1 MAGTYQRKSKPSSG
15 ISSFDYLPV
24 RNDYTQSTRPVLR
37 SVDGVL
43 PHMCT
48 ESIDASGSRLIYTK
62 SESLSCGFSSK
73 NISTGIFPAYTHF
86 GDYAPDVRNFV
97 KFLREKRSLF
107 VSIHGH
113 ANSDGSDVHVMTP
126 YKHRWTPAY
135 RKSVVAKLF
144 QLNEFVKKYNL
155 PTEMLTLTTY
165 QDGEYSKSVVGHEV
179 TREESFV
186 LLKEGWKKL
195 SDILRESIPD
205 FRYMWVLEP
214 HTKNKSGY
222 PHLHILIFN
231 VVSDNLK
238 QRSIRLWSDAYGAGS
253 RDSGIKFGF
262 RDGSTKVDSV
272 INYLMKYFSK
282 SFQSSD
288 GDDGYNN
295 GTWSDEVW
303 LFNALVHKHRWRLY
317 GAADDITKVMRLL
330 PKESDVTWRH
340 LRLIRGGHIQ
350 TMDAMERRLTDM
362 VDDVHKDG
370 YLCKM
375 SDIDVVNA
383 FDSSQISVIHR
394 PDDFKNLP
402 PKKPIRNKLHWQVYE
417 FMEDR
422 GFDMSDYVVRGAK
435 SVVSKCDSPDI
446 CVDDSCAPVS
456 DLPRVIP
463 KEFDF

>member
-1 MAGTYQRKSKPSSG
+1 M
-15 ISSFDYLPV
+15 
-24 RNDYTQSTRPVLR
+24 
-37 SVDGVL
+37 
-43 PHMCT
+43 
-48 ESIDASGSRLIYTK
+48 
-62 SESLSCGFSSK
+62 
-73 NISTGIFPAYTHF
+73 PAM
-86 GDYAPDVRNFV
+86 R
-97 KFLREKRSLF
+97 
-107 VSIHGH
+107 
-113 ANSDGSDVHVMTP
+113 
-126 YKHRWTPAY
+126 
-135 RKSVVAKLF
+135 
-144 QLNEFVKKYNL
+144 
-155 PTEMLTLTTY
+155 
-165 QDGEYSKSVVGHEV
+165 
-179 TREESFV
+179 
-186 LLKEGWKKL
+186 
-195 SDILRESIPD
+195 
-205 FRYMWVLEP
+205 
-214 HTKNKSGY
+214 HTC
-222 PHLHILIFN
+222 
-231 VVSDNLK
+231 
-238 QRSIRLWSDAYGAGS
+238 
-253 RDSGIKFGF
+253 
-262 RDGSTKVDSV
+262 
-272 INYLMKYFSK
+272 
-282 SFQSSD
+282 
-288 GDDGYNN
+288 
-295 GTWSDEVW
+295 
-303 LFNALVHKHRWRLY
+303 
-317 GAADDITKVMRLL
+317 LL